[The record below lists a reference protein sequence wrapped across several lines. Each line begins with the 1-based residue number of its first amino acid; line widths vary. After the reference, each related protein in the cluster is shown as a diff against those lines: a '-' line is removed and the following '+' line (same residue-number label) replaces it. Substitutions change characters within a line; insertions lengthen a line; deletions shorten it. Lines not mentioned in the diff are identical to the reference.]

1 LAPVERGLAGGVPC
15 LQQPPALMFD
25 LHRTSLFDK
34 GQTTVSRVTIT
45 PIEVSCE
52 PDLASV
58 DIASLL
64 QALSDPVRL
73 TIVRQLD
80 EAGSDGLT
88 CGQLDVPVGKS
99 TCSHH
104 LKVLL
109 HAGVT
114 AEREEGTR
122 KHVRLRRD
130 ELDARFPGVVGSV
143 LGAVSR

>member
-1 LAPVERGLAGGVPC
+1 
-15 LQQPPALMFD
+15 MFD
-25 LHRTSLFDK
+25 PHRTSLFESC
-34 GQTTVSRVTIT
+34 QTTVSRVTIT
-45 PIEVSCE
+45 PTELACE
-52 PDLASV
+52 PDLSTV
-58 DIASLL
+58 DIAALL
-64 QALSDPVRL
+64 HALSDPVRL

-88 CGQLDVPVGKS
+88 CGQLDIPVGKS

-122 KHVRLRRD
+122 KYVRLRRD
-130 ELDARFPGVVGSV
+130 ELDERFPGVVGSV
-143 LGAVSR
+143 LGAVSG

>member
-1 LAPVERGLAGGVPC
+1 
-15 LQQPPALMFD
+15 MFD
-25 LHRTSLFDK
+25 VHRTSLFDHC
-34 GQTTVSRVTIT
+34 QTTVSRVTLT
-45 PIEVSCE
+45 PTELTCE
-52 PDLASV
+52 PDLSAV
-58 DIASLL
+58 DIAGLL

-88 CGQLDVPVGKS
+88 CGQLDIPVGKS

-122 KHVRLRRD
+122 KYVRLRRE
-130 ELDARFPGVVGSV
+130 ELDERFPGVMGSV
-143 LGAVSR
+143 LGASA

>member
-1 LAPVERGLAGGVPC
+1 
-15 LQQPPALMFD
+15 MFD
-25 LHRTSLFDK
+25 AHRTSLFYDC
-34 GQTTVSRVTIT
+34 QTIVSRVTLT
-45 PIEVSCE
+45 PIELTCE
-52 PDLASV
+52 PDLSAV

-88 CGQLDVPVGKS
+88 CGQLDIPVGKS

-109 HAGVT
+109 RAGVT

-122 KHVRLRRD
+122 KHVRLRRE
-130 ELDARFPGVVGSV
+130 ELDERFPGVIGSV
-143 LGAVSR
+143 LASV

>member
-1 LAPVERGLAGGVPC
+1 
-15 LQQPPALMFD
+15 M
-25 LHRTSLFDK
+25 
-34 GQTTVSRVTIT
+34 SRVTLT
-45 PIEVSCE
+45 PTELSCE
-52 PDLASV
+52 PDLAAV

-80 EAGSDGLT
+80 EAGTDGLT
-88 CGQLDVPVGKS
+88 CGQLDVPIGKS

-122 KHVRLRRD
+122 KYVRLRRD

-143 LGAVSR
+143 LASA

>member
-1 LAPVERGLAGGVPC
+1 
-15 LQQPPALMFD
+15 M
-25 LHRTSLFDK
+25 
-34 GQTTVSRVTIT
+34 SRVTSAPT
-45 PIEVSCE
+45 QLNCE
-52 PDLASV
+52 PDLAVV
-58 DIASLL
+58 DIAGLL

-88 CGQLDVPVGKS
+88 CGQLDIPVGKS

-130 ELDARFPGVVGSV
+130 ELDERFPGVIGSV
-143 LGAVSR
+143 LASA

>member
-1 LAPVERGLAGGVPC
+1 
-15 LQQPPALMFD
+15 M
-25 LHRTSLFDK
+25 
-34 GQTTVSRVTIT
+34 SRVTIT
-45 PIEVSCE
+45 PTELTCE
-52 PDLASV
+52 PDLSTV
-58 DIASLL
+58 DIAALL
-64 QALSDPVRL
+64 HALSDPVRL

-80 EAGSDGLT
+80 EAGTDGLT
-88 CGQLDVPVGKS
+88 CGQLDIPVGKS

-122 KHVRLRRD
+122 KYVRLRRD

-143 LGAVSR
+143 LASA

>member
-1 LAPVERGLAGGVPC
+1 
-15 LQQPPALMFD
+15 MFD
-25 LHRTSLFDK
+25 AHRTSLFDHC
-34 GQTTVSRVTIT
+34 QTTVPRVTLT
-45 PIEVSCE
+45 PTELSCE
-52 PDLASV
+52 PDLAAV
-58 DIASLL
+58 DIAGLL

-80 EAGSDGLT
+80 EAGADGLT
-88 CGQLDVPVGKS
+88 CGQLDIPVGKS

-122 KHVRLRRD
+122 KYVRLRRD
-130 ELDARFPGVVGSV
+130 ELDERFPGVIGSV
-143 LGAVSR
+143 LASA